1 MLSLHVPLTEQTRTL
16 VDEAYL
22 RRFRKNLYVLNTS
35 RGEVLES
42 RALLMGLQTGKVLG
56 AGLDVLENE
65 KLDTLTPEQGTVF
78 EGLAQSDRVILSP
91 HVAGWTHE
99 SYVRINEVLV
109 EKIGRWLAAVGEPS
123 VKSD

>member
-1 MLSLHVPLTEQTRTL
+1 MVN
-16 VDEAYL
+16 EAYL
-22 RRFRKNLYVLNTS
+22 RRFRKNPYVINTS

-42 RALLMGLQTGKVLG
+42 RALLEALQTGKVLG

-65 KLDTLTPEQGTVF
+65 KLDTLTPEQRTVF
-78 EGLAQSDRVILSP
+78 EGLARSDRVIFSP

-109 EKIGRWLAAVGEPS
+109 EKIGRWLEGR
-123 VKSD
+123 